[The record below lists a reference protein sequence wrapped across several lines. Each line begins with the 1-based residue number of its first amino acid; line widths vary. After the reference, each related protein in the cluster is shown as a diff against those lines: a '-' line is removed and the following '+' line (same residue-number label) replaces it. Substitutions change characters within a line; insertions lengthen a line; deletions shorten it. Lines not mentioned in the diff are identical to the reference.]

1 MTLARNVGAGIPPAH
16 RRRRAVAST
25 RRAPILAVF
34 NASED
39 TVAFVRLFFEGQG
52 FRVVTQ
58 SWPAYDP
65 LRAEVADAFVSQQ
78 GADVVIFDVSLP
90 YDENWQHF
98 EAFKKALDGRNV
110 PVVLTTTNKRALT
123 EMIGTTDA
131 IEIVGK
137 PYDLD
142 HLAAAVRNAMQR
154 LAGSAG
160 P

>member
-1 MTLARNVGAGIPPAH
+1 MPA
-16 RRRRAVAST
+16 ATSPSPT
-25 RRAPILAVF
+25 LAVF

-39 TVAFVRLFFEGQG
+39 TVAFVKVFFECQG

-65 LRAEVADAFVSQQ
+65 LRAEVADAFVSQH

-98 EAFKKALDGRNV
+98 ETFKRMLDGRRV
-110 PVVLTTTNKRALT
+110 PVVLTTTNERALRAMTGVT
-123 EMIGTTDA
+123 EA

-142 HLAAAVRNAMQR
+142 QLASAVRTAMER
-154 LAGSAG
+154 PNEG
-160 P
+160 

>member
-1 MTLARNVGAGIPPAH
+1 
-16 RRRRAVAST
+16 
-25 RRAPILAVF
+25 VF

-65 LRAEVADAFVSQQ
+65 LRAEVADAFVSQH

-98 EAFKKALDGRNV
+98 EDFQRMLDGRRV
-110 PVVLTTTNKRALT
+110 PVVLTTTNERALKA
-123 EMIGTTDA
+123 MIGATEA

-142 HLAAAVRNAMQR
+142 QLASAVRTAMER
-154 LAGSAG
+154 ADHE
-160 P
+160 

>member
-1 MTLARNVGAGIPPAH
+1 M
-16 RRRRAVAST
+16 
-25 RRAPILAVF
+25 F

-39 TVAFVRLFFEGQG
+39 TVAFVKVFFEGQG

-65 LRAEVADAFVSQQ
+65 LRAEVADAFVSQH

-98 EAFKKALDGRNV
+98 EAFQRLLDGRRV
-110 PVVLTTTNKRALT
+110 PIILTTTNERALRA
-123 EMIGTTDA
+123 MIGPTAA

-142 HLAAAVRNAMQR
+142 QLASAVRTAIEHSDQR
-154 LAGSAG
+154 
-160 P
+160 